1 MQGMLH
7 STQTCLLSDGILLAD
22 QSSFQLLH
30 YLIRDIPDSI
40 DVSPDQCDVHPAWKE
55 RVWAYADSRAFDAP
69 VKFGEVG
76 RNGRF
81 GKPR

>member
-40 DVSPDQCDVHPAWKE
+40 DVSPDQCDVHPA
-55 RVWAYADSRAFDAP
+55 
-69 VKFGEVG
+69 
-76 RNGRF
+76 
-81 GKPR
+81 